1 MADTTKHLMAALVL
15 AGLPGVALAQPGANE
30 PAGPAD
36 QEGILVEGQRA
47 MPAPARETAR
57 AVVRNTGLVRGDRPI
72 ARWRERL
79 CIDVI
84 GIEPAAREMVA
95 QRIADYAET
104 LELEAR
110 TDQSCQT
117 NVSVAFTFGAAALV
131 EKVRIRKP
139 KQFREV
145 PAYHADVVF
154 GEAAPVRAW
163 YRTEWRDRN
172 GRAAG
177 GIQPASV
184 TVGGVSWSGEMP
196 NKDDAPITTGIS
208 KSRVQTDATRSIE
221 AAMIIVDRDLAAGYR
236 VDEIADLITLLALA
250 ELYPREIDP
259 ESNSILS
266 LFETPNSELRGGM
279 SRCDRVLLDELY
291 ALPAARTSRVQRG
304 ALVKALADVPDCS
317 AG

>member
-15 AGLPGVALAQPGANE
+15 AGLPGIALAQAGANE

-79 CIDVI
+79 CIDGI

-177 GIQPASV
+177 AYSQPL
-184 TVGGVSWSGEMP
+184 
-196 NKDDAPITTGIS
+196 
-208 KSRVQTDATRSIE
+208 SRW
-221 AAMIIVDRDLAAGYR
+221 AG
-236 VDEIADLITLLALA
+236 
-250 ELYPREIDP
+250 
-259 ESNSILS
+259 
-266 LFETPNSELRGGM
+266 
-279 SRCDRVLLDELY
+279 
-291 ALPAARTSRVQRG
+291 
-304 ALVKALADVPDCS
+304 S
-317 AG
+317 AGRARCPIRTTRPSPPAFRKAACRPMRPGRSRRR